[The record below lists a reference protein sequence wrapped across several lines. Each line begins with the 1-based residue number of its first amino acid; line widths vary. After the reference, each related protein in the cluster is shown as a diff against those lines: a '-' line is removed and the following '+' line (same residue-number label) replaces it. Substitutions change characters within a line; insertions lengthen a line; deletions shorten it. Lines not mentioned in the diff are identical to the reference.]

1 MLSHITVICRT
12 NKNVYVL
19 FLPVIFAFILS
30 LIPSFGYALY
40 VNSKWEIYGYLKN
53 ETALRV
59 KHPHELMKSEFTLE
73 MDFTYHLAHNLLV
86 FLKGKAFYDA
96 VFDWENDGYGK
107 HKGLRS
113 EIAKPNQD
121 TTADPLREAY
131 IDILLKKMDIRIGK
145 QQEVWGT
152 ADGLKVL
159 DLINPTDFREFYQ
172 DDFEDSRIPLWAF
185 KVNYYVGKGGNNV
198 FQVIW
203 IPDFESNYVPPYGH
217 PFAPLSTR
225 TLGALKR
232 PLPLLRW
239 VTPLK
244 THLRRVAQHMR
255 NSEIGF
261 KWSQNFGSWEYTL
274 NYFYHWTDN
283 PGLYF
288 KGYGFRF
295 LGTPLLYEEKF
306 KRVHSLGGTFSK
318 TFTRF
323 FGLHNVIMR
332 GEFLL
337 NLHDITPA
345 STPLTLHTPS
355 GNKTVLTDS
364 INYVVGWDK
373 QFRGRYFFSLQFFQF
388 ITLDYH
394 HNYLSGLTLAPKD
407 RVDNAVSLLISSD
420 FFNERLNPKVLM
432 VFLDDGELWVQPR
445 FIIELTTNVEA
456 SVGGNFYTGSPRG
469 ILGEFRNNNQV
480 VFEIKYGF

>member
-1 MLSHITVICRT
+1 MFSSITAICRA
-12 NKNVYVL
+12 NKHACVL
-19 FLPVIFAFILS
+19 FLPVIFSFILF

-40 VNSKWEIYGYLKN
+40 FDSKWEVYGYLKN

-73 MDFTYHLAHNLLV
+73 MDFTYHLADNLLV
-86 FLKGKAFYDA
+86 FLKGKAFYDT
-96 VFDWENDGYGK
+96 VFDWEDDGYGK
-107 HKGLRS
+107 RKGLRS

-131 IDILLKKMDIRIGK
+131 IDIFLKKMDIRIGK

-185 KVNYYVGKGGNNV
+185 KVNYYVGNGGNNV

-203 IPDFESNYVPPYGH
+203 IPDFEPDYIAPYGH

-232 PLPLLRW
+232 PLPMVQW

-244 THLRRVAQHMR
+244 TQVRGVAQNMR

-274 NYFYHWTDN
+274 NYFYHWNDN

-288 KGYGFRF
+288 KGYGSRF
-295 LGTPLLYEEKF
+295 LGTPLLYEERF

-323 FGLHNVIMR
+323 FCLHNVVMR

-337 NLHDITPA
+337 NVHDSTPA
-345 STPLTLHTPS
+345 STPLTLNTPS

-364 INYVVGWDK
+364 INYVIGWDK
-373 QFRGRYFFSLQFFQF
+373 QFRGKYFFSLQFFQF

-394 HNYLSGLTLAPKD
+394 RSYLTGLTLAPKD
-407 RVDNAVSLLISSD
+407 RVDNAVSLLVSSD
-420 FFNERLNPKVLM
+420 FFHEGLKTKVLM
-432 VFLDDGELWVQPR
+432 VYLDDGELWIQPR
-445 FIIELTTNVEA
+445 FTIELTTNVETT
-456 SVGGNFYTGSPRG
+456 VGGNFYTGSPQG